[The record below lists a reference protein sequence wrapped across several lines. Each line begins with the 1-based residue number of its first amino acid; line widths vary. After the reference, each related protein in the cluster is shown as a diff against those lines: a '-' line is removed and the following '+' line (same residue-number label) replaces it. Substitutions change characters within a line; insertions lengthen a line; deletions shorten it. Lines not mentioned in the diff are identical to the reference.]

1 MKRGNIF
8 NYRDK
13 NFEINDLVFF
23 TNKVIQF
30 KDILIN
36 TKNGN
41 FYKKSLIK
49 FLNYVINEIE
59 FEPDQLKIMKQVI
72 EDNKNIEHK
81 ILLQRDF
88 DDVVYSISES
98 LIKQ

>member
-1 MKRGNIF
+1 MDKLSRLTEHDKININYEIGNIYMTLMKRGNIL

-36 TKNGN
+36 TKNGI

-49 FLNYVINEIE
+49 FLNYIIKNNETIN
-59 FEPDQLKIMKQVI
+59 
-72 EDNKNIEHK
+72 
-81 ILLQRDF
+81 
-88 DDVVYSISES
+88 
-98 LIKQ
+98 